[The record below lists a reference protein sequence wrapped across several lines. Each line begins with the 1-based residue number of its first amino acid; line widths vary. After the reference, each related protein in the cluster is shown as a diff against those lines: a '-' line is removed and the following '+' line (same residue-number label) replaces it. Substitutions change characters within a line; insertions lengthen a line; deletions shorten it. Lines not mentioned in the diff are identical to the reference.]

1 MRSRDERRLPDDEK
15 YVLFFFFSS
24 SFPLHSMEKYCLSFL
39 SRVFVHHYQF
49 LSLRLLLLL
58 LRFFFRFFFSLFP
71 VLRLSDSND
80 NKNRHSKQWRTGETR
95 DKRKKRKHESNSDMA
110 TSLCHP
116 FNYGAI
122 ILTTYQRMLDKCR
135 TFEHFKKREREKLM

>member
-49 LSLRLLLLL
+49 LSLRPLLLL
-58 LRFFFRFFFSLFP
+58 LRFFFGSFSPYFLFS
-71 VLRLSDSND
+71 VYLTATTTKTDIVSN
-80 NKNRHSKQWRTGETR
+80 G
-95 DKRKKRKHESNSDMA
+95 
-110 TSLCHP
+110 
-116 FNYGAI
+116 
-122 ILTTYQRMLDKCR
+122 
-135 TFEHFKKREREKLM
+135 EREKPGIKGKKENMSRTLTWQHLFAIHLTMAQSY